1 MLVRFK
7 VYFALLI
14 SIGMALPVVA
24 DTQRYPYYVGVG
36 VFATKMDLLPER
48 DMRSRLSIFIEQEDR
63 NAEFQGED
71 TLVWD
76 DAGDGHKIYFGV
88 AASDDWDW
96 EAGYIDFGDSTATLK
111 ARVTNASFT
120 IANVTT
126 SAKAEGWFGNV
137 QYSPRIYENLDATI
151 KFGYMRW
158 DGSKNSYYTA
168 EDDPVTPRRQQITI
182 SGIDEFFGLGLT
194 YELTER
200 WVIRADLDRYA
211 LGEDEIDIFGLSAQ
225 LWF

>member
-1 MLVRFK
+1 
-7 VYFALLI
+7 
-14 SIGMALPVVA
+14 MALPVVA

-36 VFATKMDLLPER
+36 VFALKADMVPER
-48 DMRSRLSIFIEQEDR
+48 DLRNLFGRFLDSADGGAEPQGQE
-63 NAEFQGED
+63 
-71 TLVWD
+71 TISWD
-76 DAGDGHKIYFGV
+76 DAGDGHKVYFGV

-96 EAGYIDFGDSTATLK
+96 EAGYINFGSNSGTIKSRIVNGPFSIATM
-111 ARVTNASFT
+111 
-120 IANVTT
+120 TT
-126 SAKAEGWFGNV
+126 VAEAYGWFGNV
-137 QYSPRIYENLDATI
+137 QYSPRIFDLLDATI

-158 DGSKNSYYTA
+158 DGRKKSYFTTI
-168 EDDPVTPRRQQITI
+168 DPPNIPGEFEETI

>member
-1 MLVRFK
+1 
-7 VYFALLI
+7 
-14 SIGMALPVVA
+14 
-24 DTQRYPYYVGVG
+24 
-36 VFATKMDLLPER
+36 
-48 DMRSRLSIFIEQEDR
+48 
-63 NAEFQGED
+63 
-71 TLVWD
+71 
-76 DAGDGHKIYFGV
+76 
-88 AASDDWDW
+88 
-96 EAGYIDFGDSTATLK
+96 
-111 ARVTNASFT
+111 
-120 IANVTT
+120 
-126 SAKAEGWFGNV
+126 
-137 QYSPRIYENLDATI
+137 
-151 KFGYMRW
+151 MRW